1 MTNELTITISSTDS
15 PAVVGGRVDT
25 PPSPLPLDE
34 IGVSPDSAGLGGA
47 QSSSPLPV
55 PLPLDRL
62 LLENSQQD
70 SSAPGPA
77 QLAAPASSGDGAAP
91 SPLPLEELAAGEPE
105 PGRDDP

>member
-1 MTNELTITISSTDS
+1 
-15 PAVVGGRVDT
+15 
-25 PPSPLPLDE
+25 
-34 IGVSPDSAGLGGA
+34 
-47 QSSSPLPV
+47 
-55 PLPLDRL
+55 LPLDRL

-105 PGRDDP
+105 P